1 MTSPAMTVDA
11 MPTNSHSASDNPP
24 MPPMPD
30 DSPEARMKRRWP
42 QPIRVGDLVGRPV
55 VDDDDVILGHVQQV
69 VRTPAGKILLI
80 VPYSRWFGWFGRPV
94 AVPIEVVVS
103 IGRNTASVDMQPKA
117 YAAAPTWVE
126 GIDHRLADDETIR
139 IGIGKR

>member
-1 MTSPAMTVDA
+1 MTDPV
-11 MPTNSHSASDNPP
+11 
-24 MPPMPD
+24 D
-30 DSPEARMKRRWP
+30 DSPEARMARRWP

-69 VRTPAGKILLI
+69 VRTPAGKLLLI
-80 VPYSRWFGWFGRPV
+80 VPYRRWFGWFARPV

-103 IGRNTASVDMQPKA
+103 IGRNTASVDMQPQA

-126 GIDHRLADDETIR
+126 GRDRKLDDDETIR
-139 IGIGKR
+139 IAIGKR